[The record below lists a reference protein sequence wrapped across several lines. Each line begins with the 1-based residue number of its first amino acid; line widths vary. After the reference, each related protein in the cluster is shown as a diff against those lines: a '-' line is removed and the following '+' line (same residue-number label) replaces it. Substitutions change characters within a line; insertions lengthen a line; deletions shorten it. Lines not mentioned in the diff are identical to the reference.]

1 MTDALIRHSPQDIM
15 DMANT
20 IVQSGLFPSIK
31 TKEAAAGLMMLCQA
45 EGLHPATAM
54 SRYHIVQGRPSMKAE
69 TMLAEFQRRGGK
81 VKFHYLTDEGCKAE
95 FFSPG
100 IVDSVT
106 IEWDVER
113 ATKAGLMD
121 KDVWKKYARAMFRSR
136 VISEGVKTADPA
148 ATNGVHTPDET
159 EDFVVPGPAAALPEP
174 DPEPDIMC
182 ETVDDG
188 VIVALP
194 VPESVPITKPVPLIA
209 PDIKHAVSQFREAVE
224 GTILPYPPLPYM
236 GEKPPW
242 TKDGNC
248 RIELW
253 SKTSGTGNNVW
264 QIPYPD
270 GKTLKDIIKDAYWMK
285 WGKEKDGKYDY
296 GFCWFRDQMN
306 FEQCGQCATWILAL
320 PDPFNP
326 SISISQS
333 KNAKINI
340 WKNDTLTYVFPNEN
354 ENTPEEA
361 SLPDCMPQDEGAPF

>member
-159 EDFVVPGPAAALPEP
+159 EDFVVPVPMQPITEAERKEWA
-174 DPEPDIMC
+174 DI
-182 ETVDDG
+182 ERQHHDAQFV
-188 VIVALP
+188 P
-194 VPESVPITKPVPLIA
+194 VPESVPMTKPVPVVAEAAKAL
-209 PDIKHAVSQFREAVE
+209 DGAVLS
-224 GTILPYPPLPYM
+224 YPPLPYM

-270 GKTLKDIIKDAYWMK
+270 GKTLKDLIKDAYWMK

-326 SISISQS
+326 SISMSQS